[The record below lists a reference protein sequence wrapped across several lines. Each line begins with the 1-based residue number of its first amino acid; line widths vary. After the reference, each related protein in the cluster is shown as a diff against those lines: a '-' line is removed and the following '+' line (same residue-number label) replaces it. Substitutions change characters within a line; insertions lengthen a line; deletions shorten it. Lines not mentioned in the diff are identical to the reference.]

1 MTTSVAA
8 WVRLYSDSASQTA
21 DANRLPT
28 ADPVAGSGLMAEV
41 ITTPGRLM
49 QRITPGIMG
58 FNLDNPVTNNI
69 YVTVTNLSGAS
80 SSVTVTLTVLQ
91 LEA

>member
-1 MTTSVAA
+1 
-8 WVRLYSDSASQTA
+8 
-21 DANRLPT
+21 
-28 ADPVAGSGLMAEV
+28 
-41 ITTPGRLM
+41 M

-69 YVTVTNLSGAS
+69 YVTVTNLSGVS